1 MLDDGTRVS
10 DDSPELLLDAGY
22 TYFGQFVAHDL
33 TKDVSSVD
41 EAWRKEPEELENLQ
55 TPRLNLDVLYGSGP
69 DNSPELYENDAVRL
83 KVGSPGTRGTPFD
96 ICVGQHGECV
106 LADDRG
112 AENLILRQMTAVF
125 ARLHNFAVEQF
136 RAETACPRELFQRA
150 QRQTRWQFQYLAVHD
165 YLRSVLNPN
174 VYQRIFVEENANIEW
189 TSFSIP
195 VEFSVAAMRFGHA
208 MVRPNYLFDLGQEM
222 FLPGIFGR
230 IPDRG
235 PLNHN
240 LEINWGFFFQGAGPG
255 SAVTSRPIDT
265 RLAPPFQT
273 LPPDLIGTQELKC
286 PFSRVTE
293 NPSQLAVRTL
303 LRGAGLRIISGQRA
317 ARARGHELLTDQ
329 QLTTDSS
336 GEETDQ
342 GRILKQSGLNEETP
356 LWYYILKESE
366 VRENGNRLG
375 PLGSDIV
382 GETIHAALRADKNS
396 YLNRSG
402 RIPPVWEFAD
412 GETQIY
418 SFSELFRSVSLVCDM
433 FHSLN

>member
-1 MLDDGTRVS
+1 
-10 DDSPELLLDAGY
+10 
-22 TYFGQFVAHDL
+22 
-33 TKDVSSVD
+33 
-41 EAWRKEPEELENLQ
+41 
-55 TPRLNLDVLYGSGP
+55 
-69 DNSPELYENDAVRL
+69 
-83 KVGSPGTRGTPFD
+83 
-96 ICVGQHGECV
+96 
-106 LADDRG
+106 
-112 AENLILRQMTAVF
+112 MTAVF

-136 RAETACPRELFQRA
+136 RAETACPTELFQRA

-174 VYQRIFVEENANIEW
+174 VYQRIFVKGNANIEW

-222 FLPGIFGR
+222 FLPGILGR

-240 LEINWGFFFQGAGPG
+240 LEINWGLFFQGAGPG

-265 RLAPPFQT
+265 RLAPAFQT
-273 LPPDLIGTQELKC
+273 LPPNLIGTPELKC

-303 LRGAGLRIISGQRA
+303 LRGAGLRLISGQRA

-329 QLTTDSS
+329 QLTTDSN
-336 GEETDQ
+336 GDETDQ
-342 GRILKQSGLNEETP
+342 GQILKQSGLNEETP

-382 GETIHAALRADKNS
+382 GETIYAALRADKNS
-396 YLNRSG
+396 CLNRSCET
-402 RIPPVWEFAD
+402 PPVWEFAD

-433 FHSLN
+433 LHSLN